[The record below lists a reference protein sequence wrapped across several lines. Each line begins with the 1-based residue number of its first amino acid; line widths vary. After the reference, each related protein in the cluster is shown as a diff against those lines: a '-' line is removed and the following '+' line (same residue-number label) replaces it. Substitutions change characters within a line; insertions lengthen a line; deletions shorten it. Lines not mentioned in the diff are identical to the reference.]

1 MVKAIKTILRL
12 FTAVI
17 ILVIAPALLHAED
30 KDAIRSVD
38 WPTTKFKTMDCII
51 TTDAKRDWVGQ
62 IAVVTGFH
70 LDKIHGF
77 AYRVLISEN
86 VNHQSRWYRYEELE
100 NIAVK
105 VENCD
110 ALDR

>member
-1 MVKAIKTILRL
+1 MGKKTKTLRWSISAL
-12 FTAVI
+12 I
-17 ILVIAPALLHAED
+17 ILLLAPSLLNAGD

-51 TTDAKRDWVGQ
+51 TIDAKRDWFGQ
-62 IAVVTGFH
+62 IAVITGFH
-70 LDKIHGF
+70 LDKTHGF

-86 VNHQSRWYRYEELE
+86 INQQSRWYRYEELE
-100 NIAVK
+100 EIAVK

-110 ALDR
+110 VLD